1 MARAPRSPRID
12 LAPLPP
18 AVPSVGAWQRHKP
31 RPAQARPAAAGPRGG
46 DAAPP
51 PAPDEPASPVA
62 GVEAS
67 GAADPDVA
75 ILGGEALSTAE
86 VVAER
91 ASPLRP
97 SSGSAP
103 RGGAAGA
110 RAAAGP
116 EPVRLVVPTAASP
129 FAPGREVAFAR
140 VQGDLLAGLGVRDGD
155 HVALWRRDTAEP
167 GDLAAVLDA
176 TGRAGLWRV
185 YPERDELR
193 LTTGD
198 PAYARPSGRRPR
210 VQGVVVAVH
219 RSFSARPVA
228 ARASSGRAAAPPTAR
243 PRSTNAASA
252 RGTPLTTVPPRVS
265 GRGA

>member
-1 MARAPRSPRID
+1 MCIRDRCYTVGDGDAGKAVPD
-12 LAPLPP
+12 LA
-18 AVPSVGAWQRHKP
+18 
-31 RPAQARPAAAGPRGG
+31 
-46 DAAPP
+46 
-51 PAPDEPASPVA
+51 
-62 GVEAS
+62 
-67 GAADPDVA
+67 
-75 ILGGEALSTAE
+75 I
-86 VVAER
+86 
-91 ASPLRP
+91 
-97 SSGSAP
+97 
-103 RGGAAGA
+103 
-110 RAAAGP
+110 
-116 EPVRLVVPTAASP
+116 
-129 FAPGREVAFAR
+129 EVAWTPE
-140 VQGDLLAGLGVRDGD
+140 DLDSLAIYAGLGVRDGD

-228 ARASSGRAAAPPTAR
+228 ARASSGRTAAPPTAR

-252 RGTPLTTVPPRVS
+252 RGTPLTSVPPRVS

>member
-1 MARAPRSPRID
+1 MARTPVARASTCTLPRGPVGG
-12 LAPLPP
+12 LA
-18 AVPSVGAWQRHKP
+18 RHKP
-31 RPAQARPAAAGPRGG
+31 RPAQARQAAAGPRGG
-46 DAAPP
+46 RCAAP
-51 PAPDEPASPVA
+51 ALDEPASPVA

-67 GAADPDVA
+67 GRPTPTWRSRR
-75 ILGGEALSTAE
+75 GGPSTAD
-86 VVAER
+86 VVAG

-116 EPVRLVVPTAASP
+116 EPVRRVVPTAASP

-185 YPERDELR
+185 YPERDELADDR
-193 LTTGD
+193 RSCVRALF
-198 PAYARPSGRRPR
+198 RPSTPRAGCRRRRAPVVLRGPSLRAPR
-210 VQGVVVAVH
+210 LPGP
-219 RSFSARPVA
+219 R
-228 ARASSGRAAAPPTAR
+228 AAPPTR
-243 PRSTNAASA
+243 PCGRRRAGCPQGPSPAV
-252 RGTPLTTVPPRVS
+252 RVP
-265 GRGA
+265 

>member
-1 MARAPRSPRID
+1 
-12 LAPLPP
+12 
-18 AVPSVGAWQRHKP
+18 
-31 RPAQARPAAAGPRGG
+31 
-46 DAAPP
+46 
-51 PAPDEPASPVA
+51 
-62 GVEAS
+62 
-67 GAADPDVA
+67 
-75 ILGGEALSTAE
+75 
-86 VVAER
+86 
-91 ASPLRP
+91 
-97 SSGSAP
+97 
-103 RGGAAGA
+103 
-110 RAAAGP
+110 
-116 EPVRLVVPTAASP
+116 VRLVVPTAASP

-228 ARASSGRAAAPPTAR
+228 ARPASS
-243 PRSTNAASA
+243 RSTGGASETPVRTSA
-252 RGTPLTTVPPRVS
+252 RRMPAGAVAGSQGSLTRAP
-265 GRGA
+265 